1 VWEKNQKKKGTP
13 VTSVIP
19 QIAGL
24 NTILNMIESKGGKEW
39 FFDLYAKRNRRIREG
54 AKKLGLTMFPKS
66 GYESPTVNCVNAPA
80 GIDGVTVYEKMRGEG
95 FELAEGYGTIKNV
108 TFRIGN
114 MGYIESADIDSMLEA
129 LGKVLLDLGWKH

>member
-1 VWEKNQKKKGTP
+1 MTA
-13 VTSVIP
+13 VIP

-24 NTILNMIESKGGKEW
+24 NTILKMIGAKGGKEW
-39 FFDLYAKRNRRIREG
+39 FFELYAERNRRIREG
-54 AKKLGLTMFPKS
+54 VQKLGLTMFPKS

-80 GIDGVTVYEKMRGEG
+80 GIDGVEVYERMRGEG
-95 FELAEGYGTIKNV
+95 FELAEGYGTIKNA

-129 LGKVLLDLGWKH
+129 LGKVLVELGWKG